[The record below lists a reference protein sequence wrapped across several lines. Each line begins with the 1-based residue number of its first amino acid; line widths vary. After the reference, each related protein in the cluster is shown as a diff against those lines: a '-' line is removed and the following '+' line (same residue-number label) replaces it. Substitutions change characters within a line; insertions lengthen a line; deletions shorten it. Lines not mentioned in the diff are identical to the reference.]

1 MNNTEEL
8 NRLIESS
15 GITKKKI
22 AEMAGVV
29 QSTVIRWCNGS
40 TAVPALVLEK
50 LRRIDAVV
58 NEK

>member
-1 MNNTEEL
+1 MDNAKEL

-22 AEMAGVV
+22 AEIAGVV
-29 QSTVIRWCNGS
+29 QSTVIRWCNG
-40 TAVPALVLEK
+40 TTPVPTLVLEK
-50 LRRIDAVV
+50 IRRIDAVV

>member
-1 MNNTEEL
+1 MDNAKEL

-29 QSTVIRWCNGS
+29 QSTVIRWCNG
-40 TAVPALVLEK
+40 TTPVPTLVLEK

>member
-1 MNNTEEL
+1 MDNAKEL

-29 QSTVIRWCNGS
+29 QSTVIRWCNG
-40 TAVPALVLEK
+40 TTPVPTLVLEK
-50 LRRIDAVV
+50 IRRIDAVV

>member
-1 MNNTEEL
+1 MDNAKEL
-8 NRLIESS
+8 NLLIESS

-29 QSTVIRWCNGS
+29 QSTVIRWCNG
-40 TAVPALVLEK
+40 TTPVPTLVLEK

>member
-22 AEMAGVV
+22 AEIAGVV
-29 QSTVIRWCNGS
+29 QSTVIRWCNG
-40 TAVPALVLEK
+40 TTPVPTLVLEK

>member
-1 MNNTEEL
+1 MDNANEM

-22 AEMAGVV
+22 AKIAGVV
-29 QSTVIRWCNGS
+29 QSTVIRWCNG
-40 TAVPALVLEK
+40 TTPVPTLVLEK